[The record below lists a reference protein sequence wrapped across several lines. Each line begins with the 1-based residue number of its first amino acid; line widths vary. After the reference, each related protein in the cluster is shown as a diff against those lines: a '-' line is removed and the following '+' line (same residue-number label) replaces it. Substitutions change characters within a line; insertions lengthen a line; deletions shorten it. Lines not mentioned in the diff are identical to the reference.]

1 MTHHIGIIGCGK
13 QAEKHI
19 SGYRANG
26 VQQISVTD
34 ISFDA
39 AQNLAK
45 RSNVNVV
52 KSIDALFASEE
63 ITAIDICTP
72 TPSHAPLLQ
81 LSIDHKKN
89 FLVEKPLTSNLQ
101 EAQAI
106 ATAARRENLIGAV
119 GFTYRYAPALASIKE
134 IIDEGGLGKVIS
146 STFRIG
152 GRGSH
157 AIWKHKKETGG
168 GAIREMLVHMIDLA
182 VWYFGSIET
191 VDVLAVE
198 QHYPERSIDGEVIV
212 VDAEDYVLV
221 KLASKAG
228 QIITIAADFTTP
240 SFVQYAE
247 VQGASGMAFG
257 SIQPQFTPFVWMNKE
272 EGYYPAGKTDLKI
285 EPHNII
291 ANLTGNFLASL
302 QGKETPRCSVHD
314 AVEVQRVLEMV
325 LKQT

>member
-19 SGYRANG
+19 YGYRANG
-26 VQQISVTD
+26 VKYISVAD

-45 RSNVNVV
+45 RTNVNVV
-52 KSIDALFASEE
+52 KNIDALFASEE

-81 LSIDHKKN
+81 LTIDHKMN
-89 FLVEKPLTSNLQ
+89 FLVEKPLTSNLE
-101 EAQAI
+101 EARAI
-106 ATAARRENLIGAV
+106 ATAANRENLIGAV
-119 GFTYRYAPALASIKE
+119 GFTYRYAPALVSIKE
-134 IIDEGGLGKVIS
+134 FIDGGDLGKVIS
-146 STFRIG
+146 SNLRIG

-182 VWYFGSIET
+182 VWYFGPIET
-191 VDVLAVE
+191 AEVLAVE
-198 QHYPERSIDGEVIV
+198 QYFPERIIDGKEVV

-228 QIITIAADFTTP
+228 QVITIAADFTTP

-247 VQGASGMAFG
+247 VQGTKGMAFG
-257 SIQPQFTPFVWMNKE
+257 SIQPHFTPFIWMNNE
-272 EGYYPAGKTDLKI
+272 EGRYPAGKTGLVT
-285 EPHNII
+285 ESHNII
-291 ANLTGNFLASL
+291 ADLTGNFLASL